1 MNPGTTADEPN
12 PVAVN
17 PTVTNAAPKPAAAPI
32 PGSMPIPVAPKVP
45 QLKPDHLTPEG
56 FEDVP
61 LPNDGFKRRRIG
73 TEKWRHH
80 CSCGP
85 RLQYCKRGCKG
96 IRQQQ
101 KTTPE
106 GFEDIP
112 LETGGEPR
120 GASPSSSEHPPP
132 TLPHARVPPPAPL
145 HKLCTALKRGTFA
158 SILPRDPAK
167 PHPTQCW
174 PRFQAAA
181 YR

>member
-61 LPNDGFKRRRIG
+61 LPN
-73 TEKWRHH
+73 
-80 CSCGP
+80 
-85 RLQYCKRGCKG
+85 
-96 IRQQQ
+96 
-101 KTTPE
+101 
-106 GFEDIP
+106 EDIP